1 DRNEKMGYKIRESQ
15 TKKVPYLLVVGDQ
28 EVANGSVSVRKYG
41 EERTESEAVD
51 MFIGAITQEIKHYSR
66 GASK

>member
-1 DRNEKMGYKIRESQ
+1 M
-15 TKKVPYLLVVGDQ
+15 LVVGDQ

-41 EERTESEAVD
+41 EERTESVAVD